1 MAHLG
6 VVCEGNLNL
15 DKPIGPAA
23 LPPKDRQT
31 VRFLVYFL
39 CNVCTFVDVRI

>member
-1 MAHLG
+1 MLRLSIDFL
-6 VVCEGNLNL
+6 VL

-31 VRFLVYFL
+31 VLVSF
-39 CNVCTFVDVRI
+39 VVFTFYVMFVHVGVG